1 MRRYIRLVALVSF
14 ASAAGVLYAQD
25 PQPAASAAPAVTL
38 DYAFF
43 KSQVLPIFAKK
54 REGHT
59 RCVACHG
66 GDQGAG
72 SMRIERP
79 GPDGVW
85 TEAQAK
91 QAFASVSRMVV
102 PGKPEETRLLLHPL
116 RSEAGG
122 DRFHFGGKH
131 FVSTNDPEWQ
141 TFYAW
146 VMGKKLGT

>member
-1 MRRYIRLVALVSF
+1 MRRLVPLLALICC
-14 ASAAGVLYAQD
+14 ASVAGPLPAQE
-25 PQPAASAAPAVTL
+25 PRPAGSAAPVTL

-43 KSQVLPIFAKK
+43 KSQVLPIFAKQ

-72 SMRIERP
+72 RLRVERP
-79 GPDGVW
+79 GQDGNW
-85 TEAQAK
+85 TEEQAR

-102 PGKPEETRLLLHPL
+102 PGDPGESRLLLHPL
-116 RSEAGG
+116 RFEAGG
-122 DRFHFGGKH
+122 DKFHFGGKH

-141 TFYAW
+141 TFYSW
-146 VMGKKLGT
+146 VMGTKVGR

>member
-1 MRRYIRLVALVSF
+1 MRRYVRLLVLISF
-14 ASAAGVLYAQD
+14 SSVVAGVSYAQA
-25 PQPAASAAPAVTL
+25 PPASTAAPEL

-43 KSQVLPIFAKK
+43 KSQVLPIFALKL
-54 REGHT
+54 EGHT

-72 SMRIERP
+72 RMRIERP
-79 GPDGVW
+79 GPDGTW
-85 TEAQAK
+85 TEAQAR

-102 PGKPEETRLLLHPL
+102 PGSPSESRLLLHPL

-141 TFYAW
+141 IFYAW
-146 VMGKKLGT
+146 VMGKKLGS

>member
-1 MRRYIRLVALVSF
+1 MRRRVRLSVLILC
-14 ASAAGVLYAQD
+14 ASAAGVLHAQE
-25 PQPAASAAPAVTL
+25 PRPAGPTAPVTL

-43 KSQVLPIFAKK
+43 KTQVLPIFAKQ

-72 SMRIERP
+72 RMRIERP
-79 GPDGVW
+79 SSDGTW
-85 TEAQAK
+85 TEAQAR
-91 QAFASVSRMVV
+91 QAFTSVSRMVA
-102 PGKPEETRLLLHPL
+102 PGNPAESRLLLHPL

-122 DRFHFGGKH
+122 DQFHFGGKH

-141 TFYAW
+141 LFYSW
-146 VMGKKLGT
+146 VMGKKVGP

>member
-1 MRRYIRLVALVSF
+1 MVH
-14 ASAAGVLYAQD
+14 AQ
-25 PQPAASAAPAVTL
+25 QKPAASPTATL
-38 DYAFF
+38 DYGFF
-43 KSQVLPIFAKK
+43 KSQVLPVFAKK

-72 SMRIERP
+72 RMRIERP
-79 GPDGVW
+79 AADGTW

-102 PGKPEETRLLLHPL
+102 PGSPKESRLLVHPL
-116 RSEAGG
+116 RREAGG
-122 DRFHFGGKH
+122 DEFHFGGKH

-141 TFYAW
+141 IFYRW
-146 VMGKKLGT
+146 VMGAKLTS

>member
-1 MRRYIRLVALVSF
+1 MRRYVRLLVLVAF
-14 ASAAGVLYAQD
+14 ASSVAGVVYAQE
-25 PQPAASAAPAVTL
+25 PQASTTASEAL

-43 KSQVLPIFAKK
+43 KSQVLPVFAKK

-72 SMRIERP
+72 RMRIERP
-79 GPDGVW
+79 GADGTW
-85 TEAQAK
+85 TEAQAR
-91 QAFASVSRMVV
+91 QAYASVSRMVV
-102 PGKPEETRLLLHPL
+102 PGNAAESRLLVHPL

-141 TFYAW
+141 IFYAW
-146 VMGKKLGT
+146 VMGKKLGS

>member
-1 MRRYIRLVALVSF
+1 MRRDLQLLVLLSF
-14 ASAAGVLYAQD
+14 ACAAAVVSAQEPRPAG
-25 PQPAASAAPAVTL
+25 SAPSVTL

-43 KSQVLPIFAKK
+43 KSQVLPLFAKQ

-72 SMRIERP
+72 RMRIERP
-79 GPDGVW
+79 ATDGTW
-85 TEAQAK
+85 TEAQAR

-102 PGKPEETRLLLHPL
+102 PGMPEESRLLLHPL
-116 RSEAGG
+116 RKEAGG
-122 DRFHFGGKH
+122 DQFHFGGKH

-141 TFYAW
+141 IFYAW
-146 VMGKKLGT
+146 VMGKKAGS